1 MYKTNNFLTEL
12 AGLPELSP
20 GYAWAIAL
28 DTGKYVVHD
37 RLGLVT
43 ISKRGRVKKLL
54 GSWRLK
60 RTDSTGINYNS
71 EDMRFAAN
79 LLLTYTRFSDK
90 HPQILKPEPEPEED
104 FDADQ

>member
-1 MYKTNNFLTEL
+1 MYKTNNFLTGL

-28 DTGKYVVHD
+28 DTGKYVVQD

-43 ISKRGRVKKLL
+43 VNKLGQVKKLL

-60 RTDSTGINYNS
+60 RTDSPGINYNS
-71 EDMRFAAN
+71 ADMRFAAD
-79 LLLTYTRFSDK
+79 LLMTYTRFSDK
-90 HPQILKPEPEPEED
+90 HSQILKTEPGNT
-104 FDADQ
+104 DAEL